1 MKGGRSGR
9 SQNEQKGTEKME
21 ERTERSR
28 PILKRFFVNEEE
40 DRDIKTRMR
49 AVGLKNFSNYTR
61 LMALTGKVVVVNFDG
76 LTELR
81 KEINAIGVNI
91 NQIAKV
97 ANTDEQ
103 VSTEQVITLLN
114 EMKRI
119 EELLAD
125 ISDKNIM
132 KVGKY
137 DGLHESTSD

>member
-1 MKGGRSGR
+1 
-9 SQNEQKGTEKME
+9 ME
-21 ERTERSR
+21 ERIERSR

-40 DRDIKTRMR
+40 DRDIKARMR
-49 AVGLKNFSNYTR
+49 AVGLENFSNYAR
-61 LMALTGKVVVVNFDG
+61 LMVLTGKVVVVNFDG

-81 KEINAIGVNI
+81 KEINSIGVNI

-103 VSTEQVITLLN
+103 ISTEQIITLLN

>member
-1 MKGGRSGR
+1 MVERKRYIQR
-9 SQNEQKGTEKME
+9 KFRVTPE
-21 ERTERSR
+21 E
-28 PILKRFFVNEEE
+28 NQ
-40 DRDIKTRMR
+40 DIKVRMK
-49 AVGLKNFSNYTR
+49 AAGLKNFENYAR
-61 LMALTGKVVVVNFDG
+61 LMTLTGKVVVVNFDG
-76 LTELR
+76 LIDLR
-81 KEINAIGVNI
+81 KEINSIGVNI

-103 VSTEQVITLLN
+103 VSTEQVVTLLN
-114 EMKRI
+114 GMKRI